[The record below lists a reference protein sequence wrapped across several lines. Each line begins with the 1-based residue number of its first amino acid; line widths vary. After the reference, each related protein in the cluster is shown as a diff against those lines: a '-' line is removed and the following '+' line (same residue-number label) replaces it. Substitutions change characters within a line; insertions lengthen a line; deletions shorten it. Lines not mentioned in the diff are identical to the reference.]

1 MFEQPTAKQIAFI
14 ADMEKAIGEQF
25 TGSSKEDASRWISE
39 HKEEFEDAKW
49 ANNHGAFI
57 PRIF

>member
-1 MFEQPTAKQIAFI
+1 MFEEPTPKQLAFI
-14 ADMEKAIGEQF
+14 ADIEKATDEQF
-25 TGSSKEDASRWISE
+25 TGSSKEDASRWINE

-49 ANNHGAFI
+49 AENNGSFI